1 MRRLRLSPFFIII
14 MTVFILSS
22 LWPLLMGKNQEKIE
36 LTKAGE
42 LLDAGQ
48 VKVAT
53 ISGDKLTLT
62 DKEDK
67 AYGAILPATLQAD
80 FYNKHI
86 GPQVDAK
93 NTVFDAHSVQESG
106 LLASI
111 VPYII
116 MMVGFIF
123 IFNLIF
129 KQIGSQNKD
138 AQQFAKS
145 RAKRFEPTNSKPV
158 TFKDVAGLEEEKTEL
173 YEIVDYL
180 QNPGKFAKVG
190 ARIPKGV
197 LLVGPPGT
205 GKTYISRAVAG
216 EAGVP
221 FFTISGSEFLEM
233 FVGVGA
239 SRVRDLFNEAKANA
253 PCIIFIDEIDAV
265 GRKRGTGL
273 GGGHDEREQT
283 LNQLLVEMDGFEKN
297 ESIIIMAATN
307 RPDIL
312 DDALL
317 RPGRFDR
324 KITIG
329 LPDLRG
335 REEILKI
342 HSKDKPMGEDVDLNN
357 IARRTS
363 GFSPADLENLI
374 NEAALLSARLGRTTI
389 NKDMLEEAS
398 VKVLAGPEKKSAV
411 VTEEEKKLVSYHEA
425 GHAIIGRTL
434 KHTDP
439 VHMVTIV
446 PRGDAGGF
454 TYTVPDEETSFYT
467 RSKMIDMMIMLLG
480 GRAAED
486 LKLND
491 ISTGASNDIERVTK
505 IAHAMVAKY
514 GMSQKI
520 GTLNYSDDEGQS
532 FIGNTIG
539 HTKAYSEEIL
549 KDIDTEMRAIV
560 NYCYDKAKEILRD
573 HDDALERLA
582 GALIDKETV
591 YKNEFEAIYSGDY
604 DPKDFEGEKL
614 EIF

>member
-1 MRRLRLSPFFIII
+1 MKRFRLSPFFIII
-14 MTVFILSS
+14 MTMLILSS

-42 LLDAGQ
+42 LLDAGK

-62 DKEDK
+62 DKDDK
-67 AYGAILPATLQAD
+67 VYGAILPVTLQAD

-86 GPQVDAK
+86 IPQVDAK

-106 LLASI
+106 FLASI

-342 HSKDKPMGEDVDLNN
+342 HSKNKPMGEDVDLNN

-389 NKDMLEEAS
+389 NKDMLEESS

-591 YKNEFEAIYSGDY
+591 YKNEFEAIYSGNY

>member
-1 MRRLRLSPFFIII
+1 
-14 MTVFILSS
+14 
-22 LWPLLMGKNQEKIE
+22 
-36 LTKAGE
+36 
-42 LLDAGQ
+42 
-48 VKVAT
+48 
-53 ISGDKLTLT
+53 
-62 DKEDK
+62 
-67 AYGAILPATLQAD
+67 
-80 FYNKHI
+80 
-86 GPQVDAK
+86 
-93 NTVFDAHSVQESG
+93 
-106 LLASI
+106 
-111 VPYII
+111 
-116 MMVGFIF
+116 
-123 IFNLIF
+123 
-129 KQIGSQNKD
+129 
-138 AQQFAKS
+138 
-145 RAKRFEPTNSKPV
+145 
-158 TFKDVAGLEEEKTEL
+158 
-173 YEIVDYL
+173 
-180 QNPGKFAKVG
+180 
-190 ARIPKGV
+190 
-197 LLVGPPGT
+197 
-205 GKTYISRAVAG
+205 
-216 EAGVP
+216 
-221 FFTISGSEFLEM
+221 
-233 FVGVGA
+233 
-239 SRVRDLFNEAKANA
+239 
-253 PCIIFIDEIDAV
+253 
-265 GRKRGTGL
+265 
-273 GGGHDEREQT
+273 
-283 LNQLLVEMDGFEKN
+283 
-297 ESIIIMAATN
+297 
-307 RPDIL
+307 
-312 DDALL
+312 
-317 RPGRFDR
+317 
-324 KITIG
+324 
-329 LPDLRG
+329 
-335 REEILKI
+335 
-342 HSKDKPMGEDVDLNN
+342 MGEDVDLNN

-591 YKNEFEAIYSGDY
+591 YKNEFEAIYSGNY
-604 DPKDFEGEKL
+604 DPKDFEDEKL
-614 EIF
+614 EVF